1 MALTLWVARHAEV
14 AADGLCYG
22 QLDVS
27 PRVPH
32 RDAAARLEADL
43 GAFCP
48 ERVWTSPLPRCLGL
62 ATELSLRLACPL
74 SVEPRLLELSFGAW
88 EGRRWAD
95 LEAEDGARL
104 AAWMADWTG
113 GRPPGGES
121 VLELSARVEAWVASL
136 EGGDVCVLS
145 HSGVIR
151 ALRVLLAG
159 ASWREAMAGPVPF
172 LAWERFRR

>member
-1 MALTLWVARHAEV
+1 VALTLWVARHAEV
-14 AADGLCYG
+14 AAEGLCYG

-27 PRVPH
+27 PRISH
-32 RDAAARLEADL
+32 RDAAALLEGDL
-43 GAFCP
+43 GAFRP
-48 ERVWTSPLPRCLGL
+48 ERVWTSPLPRCLGV
-62 ATELSLRLACPL
+62 ATELSLLLARPL
-74 SVEPRLLELSFGAW
+74 SVEPQLLELSFGAW

-104 AAWMADWTG
+104 AAWMEDWTG

-121 VLELSARVEAWVASL
+121 VAELTARVEAWLASL
-136 EGGDVCVLS
+136 EGDACVLT

-151 ALRVLLAG
+151 ALRVLLTG
-159 ASWREAMAGPVPF
+159 VSWREAMAGPVPY